1 MMSPDTSVPADYFR
15 NLYDKDPDPWRFAS
29 SPYERDKYAT
39 TLAAIGDEP
48 IGRAWEAGC
57 SIGVFTQRLAS
68 RCGMLLAVDV
78 ADAALE
84 QARRRCAGL
93 PQVIFEQKR
102 IPHEWPDG
110 QFDLI
115 IFSEVL
121 YFLSASD
128 VRLTARKAVAA
139 LAPAGRIVL
148 VNWTGETGHSLNGDE
163 AGDLFR
169 SESASGLEALRH
181 EWHPGYQLDVYRRGS
196 RFR

>member
-1 MMSPDTSVPADYFR
+1 MMSRDTSVPADYFE
-15 NLYDKDPDPWRFAS
+15 NLYEQDPDPWRFAS
-29 SPYERDKYAT
+29 SPYERDKYAA

-48 IGRAWEAGC
+48 IARGWEAGC
-57 SIGVFTQRLAS
+57 SIGVFTRQLAS

-84 QARRRCAGL
+84 QARRRCADL
-93 PQVIFEQKR
+93 PRVIFERKR

-128 VRLTARKAVAA
+128 VRLTARKSIDA
-139 LAPAGRIVL
+139 LAPAGRIIL
-148 VNWTGETGHSLNGDE
+148 VNWTGETGHSLSGDM
-163 AGDLFR
+163 AADLFR
-169 SESASGLEALRH
+169 LESVSGLEALRH
-181 EWHPGYQLDVYRRGS
+181 ERHPGYQLDVYRRGP
-196 RFR
+196 R